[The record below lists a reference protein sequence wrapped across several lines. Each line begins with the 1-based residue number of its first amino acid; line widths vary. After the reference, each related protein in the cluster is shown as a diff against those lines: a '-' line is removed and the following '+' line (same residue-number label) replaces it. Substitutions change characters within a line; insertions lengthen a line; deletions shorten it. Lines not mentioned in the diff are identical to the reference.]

1 MALEDVYQRNLHHR
15 THRAGWLR
23 AAVLGA
29 NDGLVSTA
37 SLMIGVAAARAGDQ
51 SFLVTAGAA
60 GIAAGA
66 MSMAV
71 GEYVSVRSQND
82 IEESDRLL
90 EIEHLAID
98 PEGEFEELVE
108 IYMKRGLSRELAVQ
122 VVDAMHKRDPLEA
135 HLRDE
140 LRTISTYKGASSSGS
155 SRFGMSFTA
164 GGPHSI
170 RWSICPNTG
179 CGSHQHRGLHNPWP
193 PCNGNDQCEDCR
205 LKASYPNLARDWRR
219 NSRNGHH
226 GGYWPS
232 PACEWHLKHPLAT
245 LLHSALNYQQ

>member
-29 NDGLVSTA
+29 NDGLVATA
-37 SLMIGVAAARAGDQ
+37 SLMIGVAAAKTGHHG
-51 SFLVTAGAA
+51 FLVTAGAA

-98 PEGEFEELVE
+98 PDGELEELIE
-108 IYMKRGLSRELAVQ
+108 IYVNRGLSRELATEVATTMHAK
-122 VVDAMHKRDPLEA
+122 DALEA

-140 LRTISTYKGASSSGS
+140 LGQHPHTKARPVQAAIASACA
-155 SRFGMSFTA
+155 FTA
-164 GGPHSI
+164 GGLIPFLGAFVPITGSVAVSI
-170 RWSICPNTG
+170 ILFTILGLALTG
-179 CGSHQHRGLHNPWP
+179 VVSAKTSGSKIAIPTLRVII
-193 PCNGNDQCEDCR
+193 
-205 LKASYPNLARDWRR
+205 
-219 NSRNGHH
+219 
-226 GGYWPS
+226 GGCLGM
-232 PACEWHLKHPLAT
+232 AITAGIGQ
-245 LLHSALNYQQ
+245 LLHVSGI

>member
-37 SLMIGVAAARAGDQ
+37 SLMIGVAAARTEQ

-98 PEGEFEELVE
+98 PDGEFEELVQ
-108 IYMKRGLSRELAVQ
+108 IYIERGLTRNLAFQ
-122 VVDAMHKRDPLEA
+122 VVTEMHKKDPLEA

-140 LRTISTYKGASSSGS
+140 LGQHPHTKARPVQAAIASACA
-155 SRFGMSFTA
+155 FTA
-164 GGPHSI
+164 GGLIPFLGAFAPSAGKAA
-170 RWSICPNTG
+170 WSIVAFTIVGLIITG
-179 CGSHQHRGLHNPWP
+179 IISAKTAGSKLLIPTLRVIGGGCLGMAITAGIGQILHVS
-193 PCNGNDQCEDCR
+193 GI
-205 LKASYPNLARDWRR
+205 
-219 NSRNGHH
+219 
-226 GGYWPS
+226 
-232 PACEWHLKHPLAT
+232 
-245 LLHSALNYQQ
+245 

>member
-1 MALEDVYQRNLHHR
+1 MALKDVYLRNQEHR

-37 SLMIGVAAARAGDQ
+37 SLMIGITAAKAGGADAQ
-51 SFLVTAGAA
+51 GFLITAGAA

-90 EIEHLAID
+90 EMEHHAID
-98 PEGEFEELVE
+98 PESELIE
-108 IYMKRGLSRELAVQ
+108 LQHIYIDRGLTPELAMQ
-122 VVDAMHKRDPLEA
+122 VAKAMHERDPLEA

-140 LRTISTYKGASSSGS
+140 LGQFPHTKARPVQAAIASAA
-155 SRFGMSFTA
+155 SFTA
-164 GGPHSI
+164 GGLIPFI
-170 RWSICPNTG
+170 GAFAPTPGRAALTIVAFTILGLIITG
-179 CGSHQHRGLHNPWP
+179 ILSAKTAGSKIFSPTLRVILGGCIGMAITAAIGRGLHLS
-193 PCNGNDQCEDCR
+193 GI
-205 LKASYPNLARDWRR
+205 
-219 NSRNGHH
+219 
-226 GGYWPS
+226 
-232 PACEWHLKHPLAT
+232 
-245 LLHSALNYQQ
+245 